1 MDTFIRVDASVEI
14 GTGHVMR
21 CLTLAHRLKKDGHM
35 VAFICR
41 GAEGDCITLIE
52 QQGFIVYTLPPCDD
66 SLWNFVA
73 EYWKK
78 DAYETIEILKQYN
91 VEKLIIDH
99 YSIDIKWEQLIRP
112 FVKSIMVIDDLA
124 NRKHDCDILL
134 DQNFY
139 LGMETR
145 YEGLVPSSAKM
156 LLGPSHALLR
166 DEFIEAK
173 KHKKPFNG
181 KVERLFIFFGGSDPT
196 NETEKVLLAIKPIID
211 QYKLVVDVV
220 VGNSNPNKSKIKQI
234 CDEIKNAHFH
244 CQVSNIADLMAQADL
259 AIGGGGATTW
269 ERIFMKL
276 PSIVIIIAENQ
287 KKVSMDV
294 EKLGVLKIIGESKNV
309 SSKDIYRFLN
319 EMIIDKNILNEMNLN
334 FIYFKRDI
342 QKE

>member
-1 MDTFIRVDASVEI
+1 MDTFIRVDSSVEI
-14 GTGHVMR
+14 GIGHAMR
-21 CLTLAHRLKKDGHM
+21 CLTLANRLKKDGHQ
-35 VAFICR
+35 VAFISR

-52 QQGFIVYTLPPCDD
+52 QQGFVVYTLPPCDD

-73 EYWKK
+73 EYWEK

-156 LLGPSHALLR
+156 LLGPSYALLR

-181 KVERLFIFFGGSDPT
+181 KIERLFIFFGGSDPT
-196 NETEKVLLAIKPIID
+196 NETEKVLLAIKPIIE

-234 CDEIKNAHFH
+234 CYGIDNAHYH
-244 CQVSNIADLMAQADL
+244 CQVSNIAELMAQADL
-259 AIGGGGATTW
+259 AIGSGGANIL
-269 ERIFMKL
+269 ERIYLTL
-276 PSIVIIIAENQ
+276 PSIIIIIADNQ
-287 KKVSMDV
+287 IQTTFDV
-294 EKLGVLKIIGESKNV
+294 CYTGSALYFAESGEYSNNDLL
-309 SSKDIYRFLN
+309 SEL
-319 EMIIDKNILNEMNLN
+319 ETLILNPTMINDMTLN
-334 FIYFKRDI
+334 CYKIY
-342 QKE
+342 QNG